1 MDRRWRAGLLQRIRA
16 LNLFL
21 HDVYHDRR
29 ILREGVI
36 PEELVLKSKGFRPEM
51 IGFDPPG
58 GQYVHVVGTDLVRD
72 AAGQFLVLEDNGR
85 TPVRASATCWKT
97 AW

>member
-1 MDRRWRAGLLQRIRA
+1 MEAGLLQRIQA

-36 PEELVLKSKGFRPEM
+36 PEDLVLQSKGYRPEM
-51 IGFDPPG
+51 IGFEPPG
-58 GQYVHVVGTDLVRD
+58 KQYLHVVGTDLVRD
-72 AAGQFLVLEDNGR
+72 PSGAFLVLEDNGR
-85 TPVRASATCWKT
+85 TPRASATCWKT